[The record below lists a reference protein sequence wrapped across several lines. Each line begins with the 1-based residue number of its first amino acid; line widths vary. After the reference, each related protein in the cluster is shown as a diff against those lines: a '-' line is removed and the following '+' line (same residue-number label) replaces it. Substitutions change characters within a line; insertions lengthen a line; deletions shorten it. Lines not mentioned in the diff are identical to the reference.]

1 MQSIS
6 IDRTDQRIGLFDR
19 GWPIPRAP
27 QRRYYELHLDEGGT
41 TTWRRWRRSTT
52 SNCLCRIHQSSCSLF
67 ISLSGF
73 RPLRARARGPA
84 RARSQPGRRKATP
97 ATENDLSSPQTAVV
111 RMWPTYV
118 APGRQYPAW
127 LCRSASALTC
137 FEREEIA
144 NSVLFSVRWGPS
156 GGPTGRGA
164 VFFLGLSAWQRVGP
178 TGPPVSGSNFA
189 PAPRP
194 AAPHTAGL
202 GGPPGPKSALG
213 RSPSCQ
219 RPPWGWWA
227 WWLWL
232 GALEQPVTGLYGPGV
247 E

>member
-1 MQSIS
+1 MVCSIAAGLYLEHRNDVTTNSIS
-6 IDRTDQRIGLFDR
+6 TSEE
-19 GWPIPRAP
+19 
-27 QRRYYELHLDEGGT
+27 QRRGGGGGGARHRT
-41 TTWRRWRRSTT
+41 ACVGSIRR
-52 SNCLCRIHQSSCSLF
+52 
-67 ISLSGF
+67 
-73 RPLRARARGPA
+73 PA
-84 RARSQPGRRKATP
+84 RSSFPFLGFGRCVLEVEDLLEPDRSLVDEQQPLQRRMTCRHHR
-97 ATENDLSSPQTAVV
+97 LL
-111 RMWPTYV
+111 
-118 APGRQYPAW
+118 W
-127 LCRSASALTC
+127 LGCGPLTRRLDVSILHGFCRSASALTC

-144 NSVLFSVRWGPS
+144 NSVLFPVRWGPS
-156 GGPTGRGA
+156 GGSHYPGA
-164 VFFLGLSAWQRVGP
+164 VFPPGRGNCCRGGP
-178 TGPPVSGSNFA
+178 TGPRVDNGNFA

-194 AAPHTAGL
+194 APPQTAGL